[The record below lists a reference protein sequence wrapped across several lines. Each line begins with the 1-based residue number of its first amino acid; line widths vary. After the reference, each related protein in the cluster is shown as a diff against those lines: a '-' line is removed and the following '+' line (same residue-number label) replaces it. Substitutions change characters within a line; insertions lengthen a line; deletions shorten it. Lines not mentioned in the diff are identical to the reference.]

1 MNLQQLLNIFSDKGC
16 RKLYVKRLSPND
28 NSKNQVYLG
37 GSFEVINILP
47 IKEIV
52 SEDPGDWKRMRFKSK
67 VEFYWVDEEGAL
79 YQAPEAQL
87 ILYPKYP
94 EVRFSGFLK
103 SARNAPSDLMS
114 NRIDGRL
121 LFLAI
126 SDSGRIIGHV
136 VPPDSEIA
144 NEFDQIKNLEEVGV
158 FKELSI
164 ENGALQLDSKAKL
177 LEELK
182 RIHQLGWIDA
192 KRLDTLKNILPCI
205 SSNCGGY
212 TLEAELGITPNGY
225 SEPDYLGWE
234 IKQFSVKNFNKWQSE
249 VVTLMTPEPTHGY
262 YADEGVEA
270 FIRKYGYED
279 KRGREARMNF
289 GGIHKFDVK
298 HSTTNLKMI
307 IRGFDNSEGKITDT
321 NGFIALLDK
330 NAEIA
335 ASWSFVSLLKHW
347 NTKHANACY
356 VPSMNRKDQILY
368 PFSKQ
373 QYFYSNRIMLGN
385 GTDFSLVL
393 KQIASGNLYY
403 DPGIK
408 LELAIQGLRKQIIKR
423 RSQFRIRSQ
432 HIPNLYRRN
441 ALVDLLKGQDA
452 QHY

>member
-1 MNLQQLLNIFSDKGC
+1 MNLQQLLKIFSDKEC
-16 RKLYVKRLSPND
+16 RKVYVKRLSPND

-37 GSFEVINILP
+37 GNFEVINILP

-52 SEDPGDWKRMRFKSK
+52 SEHPGDWKRMRFKSK
-67 VEFYWVDEEGAL
+67 MEFYWVNEDGDL
-79 YQAPEAQL
+79 SHAPEAQL

-103 SARNAPSDLMS
+103 RARNAPSDLMS

-121 LFLAI
+121 LFFAI

-136 VPPDSEIA
+136 VPPASEIA
-144 NEFDQIKNLEEVGV
+144 NEFNQIKNLEEVGV
-158 FKELSI
+158 FKELTI
-164 ENGALQLDSKAKL
+164 EKGAIQLDSKTKL

-279 KRGREARMNF
+279 KRGREARINF
-289 GGIHKFDVK
+289 GGIHKFDLE

-330 NAEIA
+330 NSEIA

-423 RSQFRIRSQ
+423 RSQFRIKSQ
-432 HIPNLYRRN
+432 FIPNLYRRN
-441 ALVDLLKGQDA
+441 DLVDLLKEQNA
-452 QHY
+452 